1 MYSTT
6 VCSGTQYKTKWLIE
20 SLKLKQAIPKTWLNI
35 ITTEASLCTKVNTT
49 LDNSPVNYVEQ
60 LTDVK

>member
-35 ITTEASLCTKVNTT
+35 ITTEASVGTKVK
-49 LDNSPVNYVEQ
+49 Q
-60 LTDVK
+60 L